1 MGRYRGIGMPKAK
14 KKKVPVVEVVE
25 EMPAEEPPAPEP
37 PDPPSTP
44 PKKLVVV
51 QPQSPSQ
58 TILLKAQHQARNF
71 VKKATK
77 HVHTNL
83 ERVNALFEAESRL
96 YGAKIKALE
105 RAEKRKPKPSPVGQ
119 LQKAHRAE
127 LAFQR
132 AYHNHTAAK
141 YDASLDLVAVC
152 EREIAAKDAKVRRLM
167 RQLRVAKRA
176 KRLRRGWST
185 TRVRFSL

>member
-51 QPQSPSQ
+51 QPQSPSK

-71 VKKATK
+71 VKKAKK
-77 HVHTNL
+77 HVITNL
-83 ERVNALFEAESRL
+83 ERANALFEAESRL

-105 RAEKRKPKPSPVGQ
+105 RAEKRKPKPSGS
-119 LQKAHRAE
+119 
-127 LAFQR
+127 F
-132 AYHNHTAAK
+132 
-141 YDASLDLVAVC
+141 
-152 EREIAAKDAKVRRLM
+152 RRPIGPNWPFKGPITIT
-167 RQLRVAKRA
+167 QLRSMMPAWIWWPYA
-176 KRLRRGWST
+176 S
-185 TRVRFSL
+185 VRSLQRTQKCVDSCASSV